1 MIPYDVEY
9 GNFRNYRFSDM
20 FPNLDAF
27 LNGYKDSFGDPISLG
42 YNEVEIPKKLKQE
55 SITTLYYLLYGQY
68 GGSTITGD
76 DQFQWCYQLFS
87 IIFMYGPTWEKRL
100 DIQDKVRN
108 LTEDELLTG
117 SKQINNHSYNPST
130 APSTDTLDELATINE
145 QTASKY
151 KKSKMDAYGNLLA
164 LLETDVTESFI
175 SKFRKLFL
183 VIAEPQDPLWYV
195 TGNEEE

>member
-1 MIPYDVEY
+1 MNSVIGNITESLY
-9 GNFRNYRFSDM
+9 GNFRTRKFTDIYPNVSD
-20 FPNLDAF
+20 FVNDYVDVGIPT
-27 LNGYKDSFGDPISLG
+27 KISTD
-42 YNEVEIPKKLKQE
+42 NA
-55 SITTLYYLLYGQY
+55 TTLYYLLYARY
-68 GGSTITGD
+68 GNSHIVNND
-76 DQFQWCYQLFS
+76 ENQFKYRLFS
-87 IIFMYGPTWEKRL
+87 TVFMYGPTWEKRL

-130 APSTDTLDELATINE
+130 APSTDTLDELTTINE

-183 VIAEPQDPLWYV
+183 IIAEPQDPLWYV